1 MVSWMI
7 GDTPMTWETCDPEA
21 TGTFDAIAEYEA
33 AGGSFA
39 VCTGRDLGSAR
50 GVLKGLDI
58 DRMPGPG
65 FSTGFTLWL

>member
-1 MVSWMI
+1 MEYHL
-7 GDTPMTWETCDPEA
+7 GRFDPEA

-58 DRMPGPG
+58 DRMPGP
-65 FSTGFTLWL
+65 LNWI

>member
-1 MVSWMI
+1 MF
-7 GDTPMTWETCDPEA
+7 TCELIEGLYVQSLQA
-21 TGTFDAIAEYEA
+21 TGTFEAIAEYQN

-58 DRMPGPG
+58 DRMPGKH
-65 FSTGFTLWL
+65 